1 MLIKSTIRA
10 VIALALLAGLDVS
23 QPAAGAERADC
34 GQACPSDNVSIY
46 VPGGWMH
53 DATAERRLRLT
64 ALVREGQSFTTTDAF
79 ILATVLANPDKRPIA
94 DYIAQNQAAF
104 RARTSDLKIAPLAD
118 VARSGGKE
126 GFRVFQYEKPS
137 ARTQRFERIATTT
150 DIDKDGKSVLVT
162 ISLTADSLK
171 SLEAAE
177 QSYLEILRDY

>member
-1 MLIKSTIRA
+1 MLIKSTIRGVA
-10 VIALALLAGLDVS
+10 VLALLASLELS
-23 QPAAGAERADC
+23 QPATSAERPGC
-34 GQACPSDNVSIY
+34 GQACPSNSVSIY

-53 DATAERRLRLT
+53 DATAERSLRVT
-64 ALVREGQSFTTTDAF
+64 ALVRDGQSFTTTDAF
-79 ILATVLANPDKRPIA
+79 ILATVLPNPDKQSIA
-94 DYIAQNQAAF
+94 DHIARNQTAF

-137 ARTQRFERIATTT
+137 AQTQRFERIATTT
-150 DIDKDGKSVLVT
+150 DIDKDGNSVLIS
-162 ISLTADSLK
+162 ISLTADSLR